1 MGKKNRK
8 HNTNIIYKSI
18 LFKIST
24 KRRFPQKFSSV
35 CNINKLGLFGFDNM
49 VHFWTKSTECSALGN
64 TLMVLQLKHHT

>member
-1 MGKKNRK
+1 MLLDTGMHGKMKSKYKAQKKWGKKNRK

-49 VHFWTKSTECSALGN
+49 VHF
-64 TLMVLQLKHHT
+64 